1 MEKQIWDKK
10 PYHSLDYYFKEIYG
24 QKIYKIAID
33 GGMSCPNRDGV
44 LDNRGCLF
52 CSQGGSGEFSAPMD
66 RTHPDIRSQIEKG
79 KHLLSQKYSGCRYV
93 VYFQPYT
100 NTYAPVSYL
109 KNIYSQALEDNEVVG
124 ISIATRPDCLPM
136 DVIDLLSEL
145 KHTYPSKF
153 IWIELGLQT
162 IHRNTAQ
169 LIRRGYETS
178 VFEEAVRKLNQIQIP
193 IIVHV
198 ILGLPGESR
207 EQMFSTVEYLN
218 TFPIFGIKL
227 QLLHVLAKTDLAEL
241 YKKRSFEVL
250 TLEEYTDI
258 VIECLERLAPEM
270 VIHRITGDGPRR
282 LLIAPEWSLDKK
294 QVLNT
299 LLNKMKVKNSWQGK
313 QYEDTGI
320 FHII

>member
-1 MEKQIWDKK
+1 MKKQMWDNK
-10 PYHSLDYYFKEIYG
+10 PYHSLDYYFKEVYG

-44 LDNRGCLF
+44 IDSRGCLF
-52 CSQGGSGEFSAPMD
+52 CSQGGSGEFSASMD
-66 RTHPDIRSQIEKG
+66 RAHPDIRAQIEKG
-79 KHLLSQKYSGCRYV
+79 KLLLSRKYSGCRYV

-100 NTYAPVSYL
+100 NTYAPVDYL
-109 KNIYSQALEDNEVVG
+109 RNIYTQALRDDETVG

-136 DVIDLLSEL
+136 DVMDLLSEL
-145 KHTYPSKF
+145 KRAYPEKF
-153 IWIELGLQT
+153 IWVELGLQT
-162 IHRNTAQ
+162 IHRKTAQ
-169 LIRRGYETS
+169 IIRRGYEIS

-207 EQMFSTVEYLN
+207 EQMISTVEYLN
-218 TFPIFGIKL
+218 TFPIFGVKL
-227 QLLHVLAKTDLAEL
+227 QLLHVLAQTDLAEL
-241 YKKRSFEVL
+241 YKKRRFEVL

-258 VIECLERLAPEM
+258 VMECLERLTPEM
-270 VIHRITGDGPRR
+270 VIHRITGDGPRK

-299 LLNKMKVKNSWQGK
+299 LLNKMKIKDSWQGK
-313 QYEDTGI
+313 QYEYTGA

>member
-1 MEKQIWDKK
+1 MEKQMWDKK
-10 PYHSLDYYFKEIYG
+10 PYHSLDYYFKEVYG

-44 LDNRGCLF
+44 IDDRGCLF

-66 RTHPDIRSQIEKG
+66 RAHPDIRSQIEKG
-79 KHLLSQKYSGCRYV
+79 KLLLSRKYSGCRYV

-100 NTYAPVSYL
+100 NTYAPVDYL
-109 KNIYSQALEDNEVVG
+109 RNIYRQALEDEETVG

-145 KHTYPSKF
+145 NHAYPEKF
-153 IWIELGLQT
+153 IWVELGLQT
-162 IHRNTAQ
+162 IHRKTAQ
-169 LIRRGYETS
+169 MIRRGYEIS
-178 VFEEAVRKLNQIQIP
+178 VFEEAVRKLSQIQIP
-193 IIVHV
+193 VIVHV
-198 ILGLPGESR
+198 ILGLPEESR
-207 EQMFSTVEYLN
+207 EQMISTVEYLN

-227 QLLHVLAKTDLAEL
+227 QLLHVLAQTDLADL
-241 YKKRSFEVL
+241 YKKRRFEVL
-250 TLEEYTDI
+250 TLGEYTDI
-258 VIECLERLAPEM
+258 VIECLERLTPEM

-313 QYEDTGI
+313 QYEYTGT

>member
-10 PYHSLDYYFKEIYG
+10 PYHSLDYYFKEVYG

-44 LDNRGCLF
+44 IDDRGCLF

-66 RTHPDIRSQIEKG
+66 RAHPDIHSQIEKG
-79 KHLLSQKYSGCRYV
+79 KLLLSQKYSGCHYV
-93 VYFQPYT
+93 AYFQPYT

-109 KNIYSQALEDNEVVG
+109 RNIYSQALEDNEVVG
-124 ISIATRPDCLPM
+124 ISIATRPDCLPL

-145 KHTYPSKF
+145 KHTYPGKF
-153 IWIELGLQT
+153 IWVELGLQT
-162 IHRNTAQ
+162 IHRKTAQ
-169 LIRRGYETS
+169 LIRRGYEIS

-193 IIVHV
+193 IIVHI
-198 ILGLPGESR
+198 ILGLPEESR
-207 EQMFSTVEYLN
+207 EQMISTVEYLN

-227 QLLHVLAKTDLAEL
+227 QLLHVLEHTDLAEL
-241 YKKRSFEVL
+241 YKKRLFEVL
-250 TLEEYTDI
+250 TLDEYTDI
-258 VIECLERLAPEM
+258 VIECLERLTPEM
-270 VIHRITGDGPRR
+270 VIHRITGDGPRK

-299 LLNKMKVKNSWQGK
+299 LLNKMKAKNSWQGK
-313 QYEDTGI
+313 QYEYTGA